1 MKKYGMLLIIL
12 VLLAMMLLS
21 GCDKKERGEEQIL
34 IEKKLSLALDLGF
47 IGFPPLSIDRREI
60 KNNEKEFKRIALYGS
75 LSEAQEKENKTLD
88 ELNKCEDEIIA
99 VASTVVN
106 SRIERLNEIIVR
118 DNLNDNLKEKGIDYP
133 VTMDDVLTKTAELCD
148 FIYND
153 DVVMKKNFTSITYV
167 YK

>member
-1 MKKYGMLLIIL
+1 M
-12 VLLAMMLLS
+12 
-21 GCDKKERGEEQIL
+21 
-34 IEKKLSLALDLGF
+34 
-47 IGFPPLSIDRREI
+47 
-60 KNNEKEFKRIALYGS
+60 
-75 LSEAQEKENKTLD
+75 D

-153 DVVMKKNFTSITYV
+153 DVVMKKTLQV
-167 YK
+167 